1 MFFTSPGLLG
11 YILERDNGFLSSKSG
26 LSLMWRCYGSL
37 EVSLSSEGGW
47 NLRKKMWLVK
57 AKLQKELG
65 ANLMRKGAS

>member
-1 MFFTSPGLLG
+1 
-11 YILERDNGFLSSKSG
+11 
-26 LSLMWRCYGSL
+26 MWRCYGSL

-65 ANLMRKGAS
+65 ANLMRKKHLEKSREFRAEVICILRNAN